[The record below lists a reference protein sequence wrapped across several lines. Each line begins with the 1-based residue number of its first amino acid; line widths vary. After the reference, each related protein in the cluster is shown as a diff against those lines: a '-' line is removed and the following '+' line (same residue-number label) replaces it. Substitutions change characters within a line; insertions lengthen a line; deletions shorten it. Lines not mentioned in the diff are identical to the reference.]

1 MVVTFG
7 VVSLGPVVAGATLS
21 EDEVV
26 RAEDL
31 TIGAA
36 SHRVHCAWLEVH
48 QHCLN
53 QEHTYIEHLD
63 H

>member
-7 VVSLGPVVAGATLS
+7 VVSLGPVVAGAALS
-21 EDEVV
+21 EHEVV

-36 SHRVHCAWLEVH
+36 SHGVHGAWLKVH
-48 QHCLN
+48 QHCLS